1 MRHTKE
7 LIRKTSKIKI
17 LKGDRKGKIIQTWIY
32 TMESRALEMLTTKTN
47 MNAIFKII
55 ENTLK

>member
-17 LKGDRKGKIIQTWIY
+17 LKGDRKGKRIQTWIY
-32 TMESRALEMLTTKTN
+32 TMENRALEMLTTKTN
-47 MNAIFKII
+47 MNVIFKII